1 MDPDLVL
8 NAYSRLF
15 GKCLRNPSAKGPT
28 MRLHLRLSLS
38 LLLATSF
45 VFLSAGLT
53 PHPALAQAA
62 TPPVSGDYTGQLGPL
77 HLVLHVLNGPPGAL
91 SGSLDSPD
99 QGANGIPCE
108 GFSLAGTTF
117 SFKSAAVGGSYTG
130 TVSPDGKVITGTWS
144 QGTPMP
150 LVLTQSTAPAFVP
163 ALKPS
168 RLDGDWAGAITTPH
182 GSLPAVIHVKS
193 DRAGQEYVA
202 FDSPSQG
209 ALGLPGANAKLD
221 GDSFSFDL
229 PIVNGHYKGTLS
241 ADGNSITGEW
251 NQGAPVALNL
261 TRQLPFAAADK
272 PSAVD
277 GEWSGE
283 LTSSVGLLHVA
294 LHVKSDKAGREY
306 VTIDSPDQLTR
317 NLAGED
323 VTFSGQSFRFTVP
336 TAHHAQFSGT
346 VSGDTLEGSWKQ
358 DNLAESATVHL
369 THAALPAPADSVAA
383 APMSLKELKARLDT
397 ELSPMLENPALAG
410 DEGIGVSIG
419 LFADGQQRILTYGA
433 AKPESLFEIGSITKT
448 FTGLI
453 LAEMVMEGKLTLQ
466 TPVRE
471 LLPPGTVAKHDGPE
485 ITLLSLATHHSG
497 LARMPDNFHP
507 ADPANPYADYS
518 EKNLYD
524 YIAKVGL
531 ALNPKATFSYSN
543 LGMGLL
549 GEALANRAGIPYAQL
564 LQSKVLG
571 PLAMAHTYIQ
581 IPAAEQRNFLPG
593 HDLRDEPVHAW
604 DLDSM
609 APAGGIRSDAAD
621 MMRYLRA
628 QLDPPARELAQAV
641 ALQHQPEADADGG
654 KIALNWMIEPSN
666 GIYWHNGGTGGF
678 ASYAFFQP
686 ERKLAGVVLVNRSSA
701 LADALGMQIASL
713 LLGKPANPLRR

>member
-1 MDPDLVL
+1 
-8 NAYSRLF
+8 
-15 GKCLRNPSAKGPT
+15 
-28 MRLHLRLSLS
+28 MRLPVRLSLS
-38 LLLATSF
+38 LLLATVF
-45 VFLSAGLT
+45 VPLSLGFT
-53 PHPALAQAA
+53 PNPAIGQAA
-62 TPPVSGDYTGQLGPL
+62 VPSSAPAVSGDYTGQLGPL
-77 HLVLHVLNGPPGAL
+77 HLVLHVLKSPAGTL
-91 SGSLDSPD
+91 SGTLDSLD

-108 GFSLAGTTF
+108 GFSLAGTAF

-130 TVSPDGKVITGTWS
+130 TVSADGKVITGTWS
-144 QGTPMP
+144 QGPPMP
-150 LVLTQSTAPAFVP
+150 LVFTQSTAPAFVP
-163 ALKPS
+163 ADKPS
-168 RLDGDWAGAITTPH
+168 QVDGDWSGAITTPH

-193 DRAGQEYVA
+193 DRAGQEFVA

-229 PIVNGHYKGTLS
+229 PMVNGHYKGTLS
-241 ADGNSITGEW
+241 ADGNSIAGEW

-272 PSAVD
+272 PSVAD
-277 GEWSGE
+277 GEWAGE
-283 LTSSVGLLHVA
+283 LTSSAGLLHLA

-306 VTIDSPDQLTR
+306 ATLDSPDQLTR
-317 NLAGED
+317 DLAAED
-323 VTFSGQSFRFTVP
+323 VTLSGQSFRFTVP

-346 VSGDTLEGSWKQ
+346 VSGDTLEGSWRQ
-358 DNLAESATVHL
+358 DNLAEPAAVHL
-369 THAALPAPADSVAA
+369 THAALPAPAEAAAA
-383 APMSLKELKARLDT
+383 APMSLKELKARLDA

-419 LFADGQQRILTYGA
+419 LFADGQQRILTYGT

-453 LAEMVMEGKLTLQ
+453 LAEMVTEGKLTLQ

-471 LLPPGTVAKHDGPE
+471 LLPAGTVAKPDGPE

-518 EKNLYD
+518 EKNLYE

-571 PLAMAHTYIQ
+571 PLGMAHTYIQ
-581 IPAAEQRNFLPG
+581 IPAAEQKEFLPG
-593 HDLRDEPVHAW
+593 HDLRDAAVHAW

-628 QLDPPARELAQAV
+628 QLDPPAGKLAQAV

-654 KIALNWMIEPSN
+654 KIALNWMIEPTN
-666 GIYWHNGGTGGF
+666 GVFWHNGGTGGF
-678 ASYAFFQP
+678 TSYAFFQP
-686 ERKLAGVVLVNRSSA
+686 DRKLAGVVLVNRSSA